1 MTFKI
6 PTGTDKVQFSIRVDE
21 NNFNIIEK
29 LSKKSKKSYN
39 YIINEMIKYA
49 IDNMDLNDIKNIK
62 KWNKFRPQRA

>member
-1 MTFKI
+1 MAFKI
-6 PTGTDKVQFSIRVDE
+6 PSGADKVQFSIRIDE

-29 LSKKSKKSYN
+29 LAKKSKKSNN

-62 KWNKFRPQRA
+62 IEDSK

>member
-1 MTFKI
+1 MAFKI

-49 IDNMDLNDIKNIK
+49 IDNMDLNDIKNITIEDSK
-62 KWNKFRPQRA
+62 

>member
-1 MTFKI
+1 MAFKI

-39 YIINEMIKYA
+39 YMIKYA
-49 IDNMDLNDIKNIK
+49 MIIWI
-62 KWNKFRPQRA
+62 

>member
-1 MTFKI
+1 MAFKI

-49 IDNMDLNDIKNIK
+49 VDNMDLNDIKNIK
-62 KWNKFRPQRA
+62 IEDSK